1 LLLTGRGGGGAGR
14 GGGGA
19 GRGLPH
25 RLAGRGGLL
34 LELLLLLLEPALL
47 LELLRRL
54 PEALLRLLLESS
66 LLRLLLESSLL
77 RLLLESSLLGLSEPL
92 LLLLLPLLLLNE
104 EPLDLGLSEPLRPQ
118 TVHEL
123 LRALLLSTLLPG
135 HDGGQEEWCKEFGGH
150 PCCWGLVWAG
160 WEVGRH

>member
-1 LLLTGRGGGGAGR
+1 MLLTGRGGGGAGR

-77 RLLLESSLLGLSEPL
+77 GLSEPL

-135 HDGGQEEWCKEFGGH
+135 HCNK
-150 PCCWGLVWAG
+150 LL
-160 WEVGRH
+160 